1 MRLRKHIFGYEH
13 NTAKTPFGFL
23 NEQIRSNAVVKSGGW
38 YNYDSQKI
46 GRGDLSMAD
55 LATVAAQIPAEE
67 AFFVL
72 SEGDAFWG
80 VPEGVDTSEP
90 GIEYVVR
97 CAIWMV
103 SRSTGIVR
111 VRDNIYGGEYA
122 EKDGVKYTRIPRE
135 GFIDSFAGRLTK
147 KATIASELNST
158 IDLGKA
164 LDTFTKKKPLGS
176 ILKSSLPFGSL
187 GARGLIGSSTATHKP
202 KTP

>member
-46 GRGDLSMAD
+46 GRGDLSMND

-135 GFIDSFAGRLTK
+135 GFTDSFSSRLTK
-147 KATIASELNST
+147 KAVIGDDAT

-164 LDTFTKKKPLGS
+164 IDTFTKKKPLGS

-187 GARGLIGSSTATHKP
+187 GSFKHKL